1 MIIQLENFSNFYVQN
16 DAVLKTIIYIFL
28 IHTLLE
34 EFLFFYFLFII
45 LMFKNQLTFWKLL
58 LELILRDSEIPW
70 FVINP

>member
-1 MIIQLENFSNFYVQN
+1 MIIQLKNFSNFYVQN

-45 LMFKNQLTFWKLL
+45 LMFKNQLTF
-58 LELILRDSEIPW
+58 
-70 FVINP
+70 